1 MTALRGRRHPAR
13 LPDAP
18 MPSPLRCLAVFLFA
32 AVAATTWPTAAR
44 AQDARELTVDERG
57 RYATAL
63 ADAATLIRDR
73 QFDAATTRLDAL
85 LVQRPREAQARF
97 LRAVVDAEQG
107 RTDDAVRRFRELVA
121 DFPELPEPWN
131 NLAVIQ
137 AQQGDY
143 DAARFSLESA
153 IQAAP
158 DWSIARENLGDIYA
172 RLAAANYERAAR
184 TDRANKTAP
193 AKLALITEMLARPT
207 PAKP

>member
-1 MTALRGRRHPAR
+1 MS
-13 LPDAP
+13 
-18 MPSPLRCLAVFLFA
+18 PSLRCLAVLA
-32 AVAATTWPTAAR
+32 LALVAATTWPPAAC
-44 AQDARELTVDERG
+44 AQDARELTVEERG
-57 RYATAL
+57 RYAAAL

-73 QFDAATTRLDAL
+73 QFDAATARLDAL
-85 LVQRPREAQARF
+85 LAQRPREAQARF

-137 AQQGDY
+137 AQQGNY
-143 DAARFSLESA
+143 EAARVSLENA

-158 DWSIARENLGDIYA
+158 DWSIARENLGDIHA

-184 TDRANKTAP
+184 ADRSNKTAP
-193 AKLALITEMLARPT
+193 AKLALITEMLARP
-207 PAKP
+207 PAARP